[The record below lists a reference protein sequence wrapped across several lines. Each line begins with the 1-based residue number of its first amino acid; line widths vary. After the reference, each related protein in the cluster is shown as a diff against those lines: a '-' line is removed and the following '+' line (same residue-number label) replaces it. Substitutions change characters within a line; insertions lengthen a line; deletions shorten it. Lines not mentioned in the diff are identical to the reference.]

1 MAKRRSSGRAKWILL
16 LLLVAGL
23 AYYFHL
29 PDKTVKETGV
39 ANQLYTLEK
48 TGAGVIIDY
57 TATSRRIHAAV
68 DSGLAGAKLTVQSS
82 QETRRDVPRQKVEGA
97 IRWNARQLLITVPVD
112 TKIETVQQA
121 IAGQLKTSGGE
132 VLATQVDNYQGLPVV
147 RLDVGVRDSLAGDP
161 LTLIT
166 DRVYVA
172 KKKPDALP
180 VIAEKGKMALIID
193 DFGYSGDA
201 IASFAALP
209 KPITFSVIPYHAY
222 SSESTSRA
230 LSSGHQVMLHL
241 PMEPLSGTEQSEP
254 TTITVSMTDQEI
266 RQTITKALQ
275 AVPGAV
281 GVNNHQGSKA
291 TADRRVM
298 QTALSTIK
306 ANSLFFVD
314 SRTNSQS
321 VAFDLSRQMGLR
333 TGENDIF
340 IDNSSDIGAIKT
352 QLRTAI
358 HMATRY
364 GSVTAIGHA
373 RPNTAIAIREM
384 LPEIEAAGVK
394 LVFISDLVK

>member
-1 MAKRRSSGRAKWILL
+1 
-16 LLLVAGL
+16 
-23 AYYFHL
+23 
-29 PDKTVKETGV
+29 
-39 ANQLYTLEK
+39 
-48 TGAGVIIDY
+48 VIVDY
-57 TATSRRIHAAV
+57 TDTSRRIHTAV
-68 DSGLAGAKLTVQSS
+68 DSGLAGAKLAVHGN
-82 QETRRDVPRQKVEGA
+82 QETRREVPRQKVEGA
-97 IRWNARQLLITVPVD
+97 IRWHARQLLVEVPADMKV
-112 TKIETVQQA
+112 ETVQQA
-121 IAGQLKTSGGE
+121 LAGQLKTSGGE

-172 KKKPDALP
+172 KKKSDAQP
-180 VIAEKGKMALIID
+180 VIAQTGKMALVID

-201 IASFAALP
+201 ISAFAALP
-209 KPITFSVIPYHAY
+209 KSITFSVIPYRPY
-222 SSESTSRA
+222 SSEAASRA

-241 PMEPLSGTEQSEP
+241 PMEPLSAAEQSEP
-254 TTITVSMTDQEI
+254 STITVGMTDQEI

-275 AVPGAV
+275 AVPGVV

-291 TADRRVM
+291 TADSRVM
-298 QTALSTIK
+298 RTALSVIK

-384 LPEIEAAGVK
+384 LPEIEEAGVK
-394 LVFISDLVK
+394 LVFESDLVK